1 MKLKITIIGPK
12 IHDVGYKHFLMIGA
26 LNLGLSG
33 FHARNRTDGAEQ
45 GVIALVEG
53 DEEAIADFQRFVE
66 IRKPERSEVSN
77 IAFEDYEGDVM
88 RAGEYAQ
95 VCTALQLNKAFS
107 HPAGNEDDRKQDN
120 TATIP
125 EILESSKA

>member
-12 IHDVGYKHFLMIGA
+12 VHDANYKHFLMINA

-33 FHARNRTDGAEQ
+33 FRARNSTKGKDQE
-45 GVIALVEG
+45 VMALAEG
-53 DEEAIADFQRFVE
+53 DEEAIADFRRLVAVQM
-66 IRKPERSEVSN
+66 PEHSEVSN
-77 IAFEDYEGDVM
+77 IAFEDYEGNVM

-107 HPAGNEDDRKQDN
+107 HPARDPG
-120 TATIP
+120 
-125 EILESSKA
+125 